1 MSSANCLE
9 SRPFCYIPQSL
20 AATRKTQAV
29 AALAILTGLNLFNY
43 IDRNVLFA
51 VQPMVQAEFHISD
64 VTVALLTSAFFWCYM
79 FTAPAIGVAADRWPR
94 KWIMVAGAVVWSA
107 ATLLTA
113 VTYDFRTLLI
123 RHVIVGIGEATF
135 GTVAPGFLSDYYA
148 EDRRG
153 RVMAIL
159 YFAIP
164 VGSALGYI
172 IGGVVGHRYGWRAP
186 FYVSAIPGFIL
197 ALLLAFI
204 PEPARGAADTIQET
218 AARASIL
225 GLLRNRAYWTATLG
239 LAMVTFALGGL
250 QVWMPTFLSRAR
262 GVPLDRANL
271 IFGGIVAV
279 TGITATLIGGWVS
292 DYRLRRDAGAHYR
305 ISAIS
310 LLLGAPAML
319 LAIVWIGPLMFPAIG
334 AAAFLLLL
342 NTGPLNAALVTSV
355 GAHVRAT
362 AVAINLFVIH
372 LLGDAFSP
380 AIIGLI
386 STHTGSLQ
394 TGFLAAVVA
403 VLAGSAVL
411 FYGAQFAPPV
421 QTATRGAAS

>member
-1 MSSANCLE
+1 MRALIWNRSGGQGMSSGSCL
-9 SRPFCYIPQSL
+9 RIRRFCYIPHSL
-20 AATRKTQAV
+20 PATHKSQAA

-94 KWIMVAGAVVWSA
+94 KWIMMAGAMVWSA

-113 VTYDFRTLLI
+113 VTFDFRTLLI

-186 FYVSAIPGFIL
+186 FYVSAIPGFVL
-197 ALLLAFI
+197 ALLLALV

-218 AARASIL
+218 TERGSIF
-225 GLLRNRAYWTATLG
+225 GLLRNRAY
-239 LAMVTFALGGL
+239 
-250 QVWMPTFLSRAR
+250 
-262 GVPLDRANL
+262 
-271 IFGGIVAV
+271 
-279 TGITATLIGGWVS
+279 
-292 DYRLRRDAGAHYR
+292 
-305 ISAIS
+305 
-310 LLLGAPAML
+310 
-319 LAIVWIGPLMFPAIG
+319 
-334 AAAFLLLL
+334 
-342 NTGPLNAALVTSV
+342 
-355 GAHVRAT
+355 
-362 AVAINLFVIH
+362 
-372 LLGDAFSP
+372 
-380 AIIGLI
+380 
-386 STHTGSLQ
+386 
-394 TGFLAAVVA
+394 
-403 VLAGSAVL
+403 
-411 FYGAQFAPPV
+411 
-421 QTATRGAAS
+421 

>member
-1 MSSANCLE
+1 L
-9 SRPFCYIPQSL
+9 P
-20 AATRKTQAV
+20 ATRKSQAA
-29 AALAILTGLNLFNY
+29 AALAILTALNLFNY

-51 VQPMVQAEFHISD
+51 VQPMVQAEFKVSD
-64 VTVALLTSAFFWCYM
+64 VTIALLTSAFFWCYM

-94 KWIMVAGAVVWSA
+94 KWIMVAGALVWSA

-123 RHVIVGIGEATF
+123 RHVVVGIGEATF
-135 GTVAPGFLSDYYA
+135 GTVAPGFLSDYYT

-153 RVMAIL
+153 RVMSIL

-172 IGGVVGHRYGWRAP
+172 IGGELGHRYGWRAP

-197 ALLLAFI
+197 AALLAFI
-204 PEPARGAADTIQET
+204 PEPPRGAADTIQET
-218 AARASIL
+218 GDRASLL
-225 GLLRNRAYWTATLG
+225 GLLRNRAFWTATLG

-250 QVWMPTFLSRAR
+250 QVWMPTFLSRVR

-271 IFGGIVAV
+271 TFGGIVAI
-279 TGITATLIGGWVS
+279 TGISATLIGGWIS
-292 DYRLRRDAGAHYR
+292 DYRLRRDPGAHYR
-305 ISAIS
+305 ISAYS
-310 LLLGAPAML
+310 LLFGAPAML
-319 LAIVWIGPLMFPAIG
+319 LAILWTGPLMFPAIA

-386 STHTGSLQ
+386 STHSSLQ
-394 TGFLAAVVA
+394 TGFLAAVAA
-403 VLAGSAVL
+403 VFVGAAVL
-411 FYGAQFAPPV
+411 FYGARFAPPV
-421 QTATRGAAS
+421 QVLRGGAP

>member
-1 MSSANCLE
+1 MSL
-9 SRPFCYIPQSL
+9 CYIPQSL
-20 AATRKTQAV
+20 SATRKSQAA

-51 VQPMVQAEFHISD
+51 VQPMIQSEFRVSD

-79 FTAPAIGVAADRWPR
+79 FTAPAIGIAADRWPR
-94 KWIMVAGAVVWSA
+94 KWIMVAGALVWSA

-123 RHVIVGIGEATF
+123 RHVVVGIGEATF

-148 EDRRG
+148 EDHRG
-153 RVMAIL
+153 RVMSIL

-172 IGGVVGHRYGWRAP
+172 IGGELGHRYGWRAP
-186 FYVSAIPGFIL
+186 FYVSAIPGF
-197 ALLLAFI
+197 ALAFLLMLI
-204 PEPARGAADTIQET
+204 PEPPRGAADSLQET
-218 AARASIL
+218 PDRATVF
-225 GLLRNRAYWTATLG
+225 GLLRNPAFWTATLG

-250 QVWMPTFLSRAR
+250 QVWMPTFLSRVR
-262 GVPLDRANL
+262 RVPLDRANL

-279 TGITATLIGGWVS
+279 TGITATLIGGWIS
-292 DYRLRRDAGAHYR
+292 DYRLRRDPGAHYH
-305 ISAIS
+305 ISALS
-310 LLLGAPAML
+310 LLIGAPAML
-319 LAIVWIGPLMFPAIG
+319 LAIIGTGSLMFPAIA

-342 NTGPLNAALVTSV
+342 NTGPLNAALVNSV

-362 AVAINLFVIH
+362 AVAVNLFVIH

-380 AIIGLI
+380 TIIGVI
-386 STHTGSLQ
+386 STHSSLQ

-403 VLAGSAVL
+403 VLAGAAVL
-411 FYGAQFAPPV
+411 FYGARFAPPV
-421 QTATRGAAS
+421 RVPVRGVAQ

>member
-1 MSSANCLE
+1 M
-9 SRPFCYIPQSL
+9 P
-20 AATRKTQAV
+20 ATRKSQAA

-51 VQPMVQAEFHISD
+51 VQPMIQSEFGISD

-79 FTAPAIGVAADRWPR
+79 FTAPGIGFAADRWPR
-94 KWIMVAGAVVWSA
+94 KWIMVAGALVWSA

-148 EDRRG
+148 EDHRG
-153 RVMAIL
+153 RVMSVL

-172 IGGVVGHRYGWRAP
+172 IGGLLGHRYGWRAP
-186 FYVSAIPGFIL
+186 FYVSAIPGFVL
-197 ALLLAFI
+197 AVLLAFI
-204 PEPARGAADTIQET
+204 PEPPRGAADTVQET
-218 AARASIL
+218 PDRASVF
-225 GLLRNRAYWTATLG
+225 GLLRNRAFWTATLG

-250 QVWMPTFLSRAR
+250 QVWMPTFLSRVR
-262 GVPLDRANL
+262 GIALERSNL
-271 IFGGIVAV
+271 IFGLIVAI
-279 TGITATLIGGWVS
+279 TGITATLIGGWIS
-292 DYRLRRDAGAHYR
+292 DYRLRSDRGAHYR
-305 ISAIS
+305 ISALS
-310 LLLGAPAML
+310 LLFGAPAML
-319 LAIVWIGPLMFPAIG
+319 LAIIGTGSIMFPAIA

-342 NTGPLNAALVTSV
+342 NTGPLNAALVNSV

-362 AVAINLFVIH
+362 AVAVNLFVIH

-380 AIIGLI
+380 AIIGVI
-386 STHTGSLQ
+386 STHSSLQ
-394 TGFLAAVVA
+394 TGFLAAIVA
-403 VLAGSAVL
+403 VLAGAAVL
-411 FYGAQFAPPV
+411 FYGARFAPPV
-421 QTATRGAAS
+421 NTGRPLQGAAQ